1 MLFSLLLSCVA
12 LFRNSFNEISLSE
25 FNLVS
30 QPLRYYTKYLI
41 EMQHFYSDCYITD
54 CCIAHAAAAPPSVAL
69 CQNRQASTNSYIM
82 RTSRPRGR
90 RAFCQNRQ
98 ASAHGPRTSSLLT
111 HYLHLLYARRPWI
124 PGKLL
129 SEQTSK
135 HPVNKGFQSLPHS
148 YIMRTSRCGPGRPGK
163 LLSEQTSKQLS
174 TGYSQ
179 FMAKLSTALP
189 HELSSVAQEPWSPV
203 HMGSVFSPWTTNDS
217 TWDA

>member
-82 RTSRPRGR
+82 RTSCGPGDGSSFVRTDK
-90 RAFCQNRQ
+90 Q
-98 ASAHGPRTSSLLT
+98 APADQGLQAHCYITFTCCTHAGPGDGSS
-111 HYLHLLYARRPWI
+111 
-124 PGKLL
+124 L

-135 HPVNKGFQSLPHS
+135 RPVNKGFQSLPHS

>member
-1 MLFSLLLSCVA
+1 MLFSLLFIKYLH
-12 LFRNSFNEISLSE
+12 
-25 FNLVS
+25 
-30 QPLRYYTKYLI
+30 YTKYPI
-41 EMQHFYSDCYITD
+41 DVQHFYSNRYITFT
-54 CCIAHAAAAPPSVAL
+54 CCTQP
-69 CQNRQASTNSYIM
+69 
-82 RTSRPRGR
+82 RPGVR
-90 RAFCQNRQ
+90 R
-98 ASAHGPRTSSLLT
+98 S
-111 HYLHLLYARRPWI
+111 
-124 PGKLL
+124 L

-203 HMGSVFSPWTTNDS
+203 HIGSVFSPWTTNDS

>member
-111 HYLHLLYARRPWI
+111 HYLHLLYARRPRRRQLFVRTDKQA
-124 PGKLL
+124 PRKQRV
-129 SEQTSK
+129 SEPS
-135 HPVNKGFQSLPHS
+135 P
-148 YIMRTSRCGPGRPGK
+148 CGPGRPGK

-203 HMGSVFSPWTTNDS
+203 HIGSVFSPWTTNDS

>member
-1 MLFSLLLSCVA
+1 M
-12 LFRNSFNEISLSE
+12 SE

-54 CCIAHAAAAPPSVAL
+54 CGITHAAAAPPSVAL

-111 HYLHLLYARRPWI
+111 HYLHLLYARRPRRRQLFVRTDKQA
-124 PGKLL
+124 PCKQRV
-129 SEQTSK
+129 SEPS
-135 HPVNKGFQSLPHS
+135 P
-148 YIMRTSRCGPGRPGK
+148 
-163 LLSEQTSKQLS
+163 QLH
-174 TGYSQ
+174 YAHQ
-179 FMAKLSTALP
+179 PLR
-189 HELSSVAQEPWSPV
+189 
-203 HMGSVFSPWTTNDS
+203 PWTPWETFVRTDKQAVIHRLFTVYGKVIHS
-217 TWDA
+217 FAP

>member
-54 CCIAHAAAAPPSVAL
+54 CGITHAAAAPPSVAL
-69 CQNRQASTNSYIM
+69 CQNRQASTN
-82 RTSRPRGR
+82 
-90 RAFCQNRQ
+90 
-98 ASAHGPRTSSLLT
+98 
-111 HYLHLLYARRPWI
+111 
-124 PGKLL
+124 
-129 SEQTSK
+129 
-135 HPVNKGFQSLPHS
+135 S